1 MIWITG
7 LHALSAL
14 PQKRRAV
21 TTYHFFPRTFHC
33 PHKMHYQ
40 CKPSMH

>member
-1 MIWITG
+1 MDHGTARIVCTSTE
-7 LHALSAL
+7 AARSYYV
-14 PQKRRAV
+14 P
-21 TTYHFFPRTFHC
+21 FFSRTFHC